1 MNVSD
6 LIDPSFS
13 YRLIATLMHF
23 LWQGCLVA
31 LLAVVGDGLLSRA
44 SACRR
49 YALHVAA
56 LAIMVACVAITFSQ
70 IEFPGSASTVTVET
84 MAMTTV
90 TEPIAPGRVDGDSVS
105 MPSTATPAFVGVEP
119 SLSESHPVV
128 AVEAVESPIV
138 LPERSVGDRDHW
150 HPLSARAGYTWAPQ
164 IALLYFA
171 CCGLLLARLIRG
183 TWVAH
188 RLRRMSTT
196 VSDDSLIATLQRQST
211 ELGLRVLPRIAW
223 CAEVSIPLVI
233 GVLKPMILLPAAA
246 ATGLS
251 PDQLQ
256 ALITHELAHI
266 RRYDL
271 LVNLVQRVVES
282 MLFFHPAVWFISR
295 RISNERE
302 QACDELVLSTGC
314 ERLRYAD
321 ALVRMAELSSSLRRL
336 GTSAPATSLAASG
349 ANSSEFKRR
358 VLKVLSVPT
367 ASQLR
372 PSRIALLAIVALILG
387 VTISASR
394 LRLSAFAETQPQN
407 AEDSAGRGS
416 PDPALD
422 PTAGL
427 PDSDKESNS
436 TDNANGDLRSSP
448 AAGSGD
454 PRRARDLRR
463 AQEIEAIGQPKPM
476 WCQPI
481 KAPANAWPSEVGPL
495 VVDERRVIIG
505 EHVLD
510 LRTGESLGRLT
521 FGDFSLDFLR
531 LSANRRY
538 LLACGTHPK
547 SFEGNFTFPSTLAE
561 VWDLTTLKRVGS
573 AFQVPH
579 SIYDGHADVSPDG
592 KVVVSGSRED
602 VVLFDVATGKEINK
616 LDVKSRRIDAV
627 GFSPDGRWL
636 VVSNQNDLTYWK
648 WRTTEKPQ
656 TLHVGRTI
664 ISLAFSPDSRY
675 LAEGPDCQVDIEI
688 RDLQTLKVAHALRD
702 EFGSPLY
709 VKTMCFSSDGKRFI
723 ASNDV
728 GVDETKLLIP
738 HRLLAWELP
747 TGRLKAQ
754 GSRPSQYGWGM
765 GATPGGFYAVRANE
779 SNGLMAPTWVLAD
792 NTAGADTPTAITPKP
807 DVEWGPAVNGLKAR
821 AVPVLSSMSEDAIDP
836 AQRVTMFERPEDVA
850 FVVELEN
857 VSDKP
862 IKLLNTRN
870 GNGVDNAKGKANSDW
885 FGQFLFSVDL
895 FDENGKLIE
904 QPDVKVVDLDL
915 ALVGHQVATVEPG
928 KLHRFLLRPARWS
941 SPFKLPLDAGR
952 FRAAVRYHGLSDRVT
967 KRMKDYRP
975 DSPQLTAISGD
986 ITAPATTFAVRTFN
1000 GRSKRS
1006 VVKRETDPPRDGNDG
1021 SQAVPFDEL
1030 VWGQPVNGLRAAMSF
1045 LPLQETHAHGE
1056 KPAVILHLQNVGT
1069 QPLTLLSKLSLPNA
1083 IATIKNDKGEPINLD
1098 AAELL
1103 GERLNGLISL
1113 KPQQIVVLDAGS
1125 LGLAVTQERAN

>member
-31 LLAVVGDGLLSRA
+31 LLAVLGDGLLSRA
-44 SACRR
+44 SASRR

-56 LAIMVACVAITFSQ
+56 LAIMVAGVAITFLR
-70 IEFPGSASTVTVET
+70 IEAPVSAPAVSVES

-90 TEPIAPGRVDGDSVS
+90 AEPIAPNRVDDDSAS
-105 MPSTATPAFVGVEP
+105 MPSTATPGFVGVEP
-119 SLSESHPVV
+119 PLPESLPVV
-128 AVEAVESPIV
+128 AAEAVESPIV
-138 LPERSVGDRDHW
+138 VQERSDGDSDRW
-150 HPLSARAGYTWAPQ
+150 RRLQGWAPQ

-196 VSDDSLIATLQRQST
+196 VSDDWLIATLQRQAQ

-271 LVNLVQRVVES
+271 LVNLAQRVVES

-302 QACDELVLSTGC
+302 HACDELVLATGC

-367 ASQLR
+367 NSQLR
-372 PSRIALLAIVALILG
+372 PSRIALLVIVALIVG
-387 VTISASR
+387 VTVSASR
-394 LRLSAFAETQPQN
+394 LRLNAFAETQPQN
-407 AEDSAGRGS
+407 AEDSPNAGRGS
-416 PDPALD
+416 PEPALD
-422 PTAGL
+422 PTAGF
-427 PDSDKESNS
+427 PNSDNESNS
-436 TDNANGDLRSSP
+436 IDNANGDLRSRP

-454 PRRARDLRR
+454 PRRA
-463 AQEIEAIGQPKPM
+463 QEIEAIGHPKPI
-476 WCQPI
+476 WCQSI
-481 KAPANAWPSEVGPL
+481 KAPVNEWPSEVGPL
-495 VVDERRVIIG
+495 VVDARRVVIG

-579 SIYDGHADVSPDG
+579 SIYDGHADVSQDG
-592 KVVVSGSRED
+592 KVVVSGCRED

-616 LDVKSRRIDAV
+616 LDLKPRRIDAV
-627 GFSPDGRWL
+627 GFSPDGQWL

-648 WRTTEKPQ
+648 WRTAEKPQ

-754 GSRPSQYGWGM
+754 GSRPSQYGWGI

-779 SNGLMAPTWVLAD
+779 SNGLMAATWVLAD
-792 NTAGADTPTAITPKP
+792 NTAGAEATTAITPKT

-836 AQRVTMFERPEDVA
+836 AQRVSMFEKPEDVA

-862 IKLLNTRN
+862 IKLLNTRS
-870 GNGVDNAKGKANSDW
+870 GDGGDDAKGKANSDW
-885 FGQFLFSVDL
+885 FGQFLFSIDL

-928 KLHRFLLRPARWS
+928 KLHRFLLRPAKWF

-952 FRAAVRYHGLSDRVT
+952 FRAAVRYQGLSDRVT

-975 DSPQLTAISGD
+975 NSPQLTAISGD

-1000 GRSKRS
+1000 GRSNRS
-1006 VVKRETDPPRDGNDG
+1006 VVKRESDPPRDGNDG

-1056 KPAVILHLQNVGT
+1056 KPAVLLHLQNVGT

-1083 IATIKNDKGEPINLD
+1083 IATIKNDKGELVELD

-1103 GERLNGLISL
+1103 GERLNGLVSL
-1113 KPQQIVVLDAGS
+1113 KP
-1125 LGLAVTQERAN
+1125 